1 MKVGIN
7 LLLWTGAP
15 SFEKDGPILDKLKNW
30 GYDCFEICTGGLT
43 AEDVRGFG
51 KKADELGLEPCTLD
65 VYVCTEMDVIS
76 PDPAMRK
83 RAVEF
88 LKSGIVK
95 TAELGGK
102 VFSGP
107 FFQGLCNTTQV
118 GPTADEW
125 KRAVDSLREC
135 AGFAKEKRR
144 QTRGG
149 ALEPLRNVPSEH
161 LRPGV
166 QVLHG
171 CGHGQFRHPRGYAPC
186 EHRRTGY
193 RRVLGAR
200 GGTGSTACIYPK
212 TTAAYREAATQS
224 RLLCSRRLKKG
235 GYDGNLVIEA
245 FNANVPEI
253 LPLLRLWRPFVEDVD
268 EIAVKGL
275 EFIKK
280 HLQ

>member
-83 RAVEF
+83 KAVEF
-88 LKSGIVK
+88 LKSGIIK

-135 AGFAKEKRR
+135 AGLAKEK
-144 QTRGG
+144 GVKL
-149 ALEPLRNVPSEH
+149 AAEPLNRFEMYLLNTCD
-161 LRPGV
+161 
-166 QVLHG
+166 Q
-171 CGHGQFRHPRGYAPC
+171 
-186 EHRRTGY
+186 
-193 RRVLGAR
+193 
-200 GGTGSTACIYPK
+200 
-212 TTAAYREAATQS
+212 AYRFCTDVGMDNFGILADTHHANIEEPDIAESWARVVDRINSVHISENNRGIPGSGHAITPAVFET
-224 RLLCSRRLKKG
+224 LKKG

-280 HLQ
+280 HI